1 MFNQKLRMNIAIIPA
16 LLIMTS
22 CGTQTSVGIQPSSAP
37 SASVTSTA
45 NAGALGTLTFSKVM
59 GDKVAQYNGM
69 ISQNVSKNNG
79 QQPSA
84 DSALAGGGSISSSSA
99 PMVAAVGS
107 IRSDGA
113 RLASSI
119 SYFPTPGAFE
129 EYAVINFEEAKTK
142 GFSGTYLQA
151 LNQIVKP
158 VIVALGSDARLV
170 NSSGSSDANGVNL
183 TNPTP
188 PSPSSGKDIAIYQPY
203 YANYQWQFTYASAS
217 KKEVYNISISS
228 QETLVLKQTWGL
240 KDLNPADI
248 KIDSK
253 DAIDL
258 VTKAIKDK
266 SFVLP
271 DNNNSTD
278 YYNPQNE
285 TLYEIPKNT
294 NWYLYLEKENGNL
307 IWNINLNTNYDSY
320 PIAYAA
326 SPPGYGVADSVGV
339 SGNITKT
346 DSSSSPIPA
355 GSPSISPTAMPTS
368 VPYPVYSYPPT
379 PEYWYSG
386 GYARIDATTG
396 KILSLVRPSR
406 YKNVVYPPTPYASP
420 YPVPVQIDS
429 QSGGSATVK
438 N

>member
-22 CGTQTSVGIQPSSAP
+22 CGTQTSVGIRPTPAP
-37 SASVTSTA
+37 NASVTSTA
-45 NAGALGTLTFSKVM
+45 NAGDLGTLTFSKVTD
-59 GDKVAQYNGM
+59 DKVAQYNGM
-69 ISQNVSKNNG
+69 ISQNVAKSNAQN
-79 QQPSA
+79 PST
-84 DSALAGGGSISSSSA
+84 DSAPSGGANSSA

-107 IRSDGA
+107 ARADGA
-113 RLASSI
+113 RLASPI

-129 EYAVINFEEAKTK
+129 EYTVVNFEEAKTK

-158 VIVALGSDARLV
+158 IIIALGSDARLV
-170 NSSGSSDANGVNL
+170 NSSGSSDANGVNI

-188 PSPSSGKDIAIYQPY
+188 SPSNGKDIGIYQPY
-203 YANYQWQFTYASAS
+203 YNNYQWQFTYASSS

-253 DAIDL
+253 DAIN
-258 VTKAIKDK
+258 VITKAIINK
-266 SFVLP
+266 SFVSP
-271 DNNNSTD
+271 DANTNSTD
-278 YYNPQNE
+278 YYNPQQE

-307 IWNINLNTNYDSY
+307 IWNINLNINYDNNY

-326 SPPGYGVADSVGV
+326 SPPSYGVSDSVGV
-339 SGNITKT
+339 STSVTTVN
-346 DSSSSPIPA
+346 SSSSPIPA
-355 GSPSISPTAMPTS
+355 GSPSISPTTMPTS

-406 YKNVVYPPTPYASP
+406 YKNVIYPPTPYASA